1 VTTAHTTAYVPDLRQ
16 VGSLVDERV
25 RRLQGGYLKD
35 LSDAVATLA
44 KLRRGAGKPIEAVP
58 ELVRLTLDHRFYEA
72 FPVEDPRTD
81 AAEAAAHE
89 ALTLYAL
96 HQQSK
101 RDRGMHRRGSGLGG
115 AVRRLMPGGEID
127 EPLRKRFVQAGSAA
141 DHATR
146 LDRLRGIVSLLR
158 AEDIPLD
165 YGLLADQLHDAR
177 TPAGAARV
185 RRAWGRG
192 FQAHRTARADDASPR
207 PGADTPAGTP
217 ADSSSDTGSDTP
229 GGTATAAGPD
239 PVPRG

>member
-1 VTTAHTTAYVPDLRQ
+1 MTTANTTAHVPDLRK
-16 VGSLVDERV
+16 VGALVDERV
-25 RRLQGGYLKD
+25 RELQGGYLKD
-35 LSDAVATLA
+35 LSAAVATLA

-58 ELVRLTLDHRFYEA
+58 ELVGLTLDHRFYEA
-72 FPVEDPRTD
+72 FAPQDPRTE

-101 RDRGMHRRGSGLGG
+101 RERGMHKRGSGLGG
-115 AVRRLMPGGEID
+115 AVRRLMPGGDID

-158 AEDIPLD
+158 AQDIPLD

-192 FQAHRTARADDASPR
+192 FQAYRSEQTD
-207 PGADTPAGTP
+207 DTPPDAEPGTP
-217 ADSSSDTGSDTP
+217 A
-229 GGTATAAGPD
+229 
-239 PVPRG
+239 

>member
-1 VTTAHTTAYVPDLRQ
+1 MTTTSTSAPARKGAAANTAYVPDLRE
-16 VGSLVDERV
+16 VGTFVDERV
-25 RRLQGGYLKD
+25 RALQGGYLKD
-35 LSDAVATLA
+35 LSAAVSTLA

-58 ELVRLTLDHRFYEA
+58 ELVGLTLDHRFYET
-72 FPVEDPRTD
+72 FPVEDPSTE

-101 RDRGMHRRGSGLGG
+101 RERGMHKRGSGLGG
-115 AVRRLMPGGEID
+115 AVRRLMPGGDID

-158 AEDIPLD
+158 TEDIPLD

-192 FQAHRTARADDASPR
+192 FQAHRPERVDGAAPDAET
-207 PGADTPAGTP
+207 GAPDG
-217 ADSSSDTGSDTP
+217 D
-229 GGTATAAGPD
+229 GPD
-239 PVPRG
+239 AAPES